1 MADSDNDVPF
11 SAVKPKNV
19 SSKGTSDKSSCK
31 KSKKNSKS
39 SRESKG
45 SKPKSS
51 PSVKSDSTLKPSIIV
66 TLPHL
71 PATLP
76 NLKLSTSNPSPS
88 PKLCVAQSGHSS
100 VTSFLD
106 RESLIDNDARVALS
120 YAEAQEGLFD
130 PGMRV
135 FCQEFV
141 DNEVNVLN
149 QSALEQYGLVHDPTL
164 FSAHNVLKLDAQ
176 KNLYLVKDPSK
187 QSIPEMQEPL
197 GFTKQS
203 DPVIQEPPFT
213 KQSNPVIQESL
224 VFTKQSDPVT
234 QESLF
239 TKQSNPVIQESL
251 FTKQSD
257 PAIQEPPFTK
267 QSNPVIQESLFV
279 TNQSKPVIQER
290 FGNSDIN
297 KFTKK
302 DFSVLDGPFARAQL
316 LKHESRPNAQL
327 YPSGS
332 VSDINMVLKEKATF
346 AKDFSEASSCP
357 PGTSFL
363 PNPLSHAQSKI
374 VNLKGRLVYEPSVK
388 SSNNT
393 LNSNPIK
400 EVRMVN
406 SDEGPVLVEIPCQSK
421 SSSTATNNP
430 ASNIGSDVCLNKS
443 SNTLNEKKPFAGLV
457 SVLDPSGNKV
467 LIQRDLAVE
476 YGLNFEEVISPI
488 PASPAHTDPDP
499 PSETQDSH
507 VEMLYQKIAMLENAI
522 HGIRGSDDLDDQ
534 PPSSGHEKN
543 ETVDPKFSTMR
554 RDNLNFLSRLNS
566 EDVLEVSDISEGED
580 DLPHSVNRKKTVKR
594 LKFNKCI
601 LSALQSSERLL
612 RSEKVNK
619 AQKLSSLGPE
629 DKASEML
636 YTSENSKVIY
646 GNQNWPL
653 PVTFAEVPLQQA
665 SHLPQVAK
673 EKLKPDRFPSYKEP
687 DNIFLQM
694 KQYKHLEKGIFYVLQ
709 ALSMTMTAVN
719 ALSSNLGRKE
729 NGNFMFYPDSDS
741 NLSDRQHCLGL
752 VCSSAKVAC
761 KLTADIKANLMAISR
776 DTLLAKTDF
785 NHSEKRQL
793 RSLPFDPDC
802 AFPMDN
808 LIEMCE
814 AKKARLDAAAQRK
827 LLRQASVSNTNPVK
841 NNRSQIRFEP
851 YDSRFRQGGKGR
863 INHSFRPSN
872 VQTFATQSRIQRG
885 GPLPARPRE
894 SQGLSA
900 PPSLLQPSRQSSYA
914 GRASFRGRR
923 RGGNPF
929 TPGVSGFK

>member
-76 NLKLSTSNPSPS
+76 NLKLSTSNPSPA

-234 QESLF
+234 QESL
-239 TKQSNPVIQESL
+239 
-251 FTKQSD
+251 
-257 PAIQEPPFTK
+257 FTK